1 VQGTGADG
9 LKWAMAALHR
19 QRDEAQGARVV
30 AAIHDE
36 ILVECPI
43 ESVGRTTAWLEKY
56 MVAGMA
62 AIVGEAVPIVV
73 ETTTGKDWAGTPLKK
88 EPV

>member
-1 VQGTGADG
+1 
-9 LKWAMAALHR
+9 
-19 QRDEAQGARVV
+19 
-30 AAIHDE
+30 
-36 ILVECPI
+36 
-43 ESVGRTTAWLEKY
+43 

-62 AIVGEAVPIVV
+62 AFVGEAVPIVV